1 MSYQI
6 FYRLLVDARDCTD
19 FDEYVAECGGSV
31 PLDDVDDV
39 LSVLRYIWDYSQ
51 APEVRT
57 IWRAS
62 GLSQNAFKA
71 EYNIPSRS
79 FESWASDSASSRRP
93 PEYTVR
99 LLAFAVLSD
108 ILKGRK

>member
-1 MSYQI
+1 MSYQE
-6 FYRLLVDARDCTD
+6 FYRLLLDAGDCKD

-31 PLDDVDDV
+31 PLDDVDA
-39 LSVLRYIWDYSQ
+39 VLRVLHYIWDYAQ
-51 APEVRT
+51 VPEVST

-62 GLSQNAFKA
+62 GLSQRRFVS

-79 FESWASDSASSRRP
+79 FESWASDSSSSRRP

-108 ILKGRK
+108 ILER

>member
-1 MSYQI
+1 MSYQE
-6 FYRLLVDARDCTD
+6 FCWLLLGTAGCKD

-31 PLDDVDDV
+31 PLDDVGAV
-39 LSVLRYIWDYSQ
+39 QRVLRYIWDYSQ
-51 APEVRT
+51 APEVAT
-57 IWRAS
+57 VWRAS
-62 GLSQNAFKA
+62 GMLQKDFVQ

-79 FESWASDSASSRRP
+79 YESWASSAASSRRP

-108 ILKGRK
+108 ILEK